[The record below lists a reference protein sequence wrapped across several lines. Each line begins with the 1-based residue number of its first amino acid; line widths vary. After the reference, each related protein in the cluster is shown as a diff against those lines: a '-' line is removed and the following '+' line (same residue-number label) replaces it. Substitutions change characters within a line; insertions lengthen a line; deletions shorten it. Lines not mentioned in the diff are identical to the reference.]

1 LAEIGVIL
9 LPGGG
14 YVNLR
19 PIADIGA
26 IRARYPGLKILVV
39 SAYDD
44 DVYVVEIPHPR
55 VTGLA

>member
-1 LAEIGVIL
+1 LALFYCRAGDTSIFE
-9 LPGGG
+9 
-14 YVNLR
+14 

-44 DVYVVEIPHPR
+44 DVYVWKYPIR
-55 VTGLA
+55 G